1 MRRRGWAL
9 PLAGLLAA
17 APLAGQSRFSLGVEL
32 GYTIA
37 DFSGPGATGV
47 RQRTGATAGAYLR
60 VPLARWIGVQS
71 GLFLASK
78 GGATL
83 VTPTGGGTPVR
94 FEIDLAYVDLPV
106 LLRARVPTPGGLRLI
121 LTGGAVPGVRI
132 GCNVEFFKGGV
143 SFLRE
148 SCGNISTAQ
157 FEDWDIA
164 WLVGAGLGIPIERSE
179 LALEVR
185 LSQGLRRVTDQGDF
199 QNRGLTFFVSVPF

>member
-1 MRRRGWAL
+1 MRGRNGAL
-9 PLAGLLAA
+9 LLLVLAA
-17 APLAGQSRFSLGVEL
+17 APLAGQSRLSLGVEL

-37 DFSGPGATGV
+37 DFSGPGAAGV

-94 FEIDLAYVDLPV
+94 LESDLAYVELPM
-106 LLRARVPTPGGLRLI
+106 LLRARLPSPGGLRLI
-121 LTGGAVPGVRI
+121 LTGGVVPGVRI
-132 GCNVEFFKGGV
+132 GCNVEFFQDGA

-148 SCGNISTAQ
+148 SCGNISTAR
-157 FEDWDIA
+157 FEDYDVA
-164 WLVGAGLGIPIERSE
+164 WLVGGGLGIPIERSE

-199 QNRGLTFFVSVPF
+199 QNRNVTFFVSVPF